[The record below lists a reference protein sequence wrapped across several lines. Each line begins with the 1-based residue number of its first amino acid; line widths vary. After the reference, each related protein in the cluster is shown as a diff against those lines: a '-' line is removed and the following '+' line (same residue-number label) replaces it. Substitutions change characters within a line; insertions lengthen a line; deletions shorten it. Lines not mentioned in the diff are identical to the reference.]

1 MSDGPMSLEEKI
13 ARFVDVVENPPPP
26 RVTKK
31 VAWICYS
38 GEDVEPDPMENLEEE
53 RRSAIAVAKDPF
65 CPAPAR
71 SALVRYVER
80 IQKLVSTS
88 AIPKGPADT

>member
-1 MSDGPMSLEEKI
+1 MGDGPMSLDEKI
-13 ARFVDVVENPPPP
+13 ERFCEAVENPAPP

-53 RRSAIAVAKDPF
+53 FRSASAVMKDPF
-65 CPAPAR
+65 CPAPCR
-71 SALVRYVER
+71 SALVRYMER
-80 IQKLVSTS
+80 IQKLRSTS
-88 AIPKGPADT
+88 ATEKKDG

>member
-1 MSDGPMSLEEKI
+1 MGDGPMSLEEKI
-13 ARFVDVVENPPPP
+13 ERFCDAVESPPPP

-38 GEDVEPDPMENLEEE
+38 GEDVEPDPMDNLEEE
-53 RRSAIAVAKDPF
+53 RRSAIAVSKDIY
-65 CPAPAR
+65 CPEVCRR
-71 SALVRYVER
+71 SLMRYVER

-88 AIPKGPADT
+88 AKPTDER